1 MTREK
6 LTARRRS
13 KTIFVAALLLLTFSS
28 WIWLDASVSYPRWA
42 LAGAAVGL
50 QGGGIPRL
58 IQTRFPGQLASRG

>member
-28 WIWLDASVSYPRWA
+28 WIWRTLQFLIPDGLLLA
-42 LAGAAVGL
+42 LLLGCKEGA
-50 QGGGIPRL
+50 
-58 IQTRFPGQLASRG
+58 FPD